1 MNKHLGTMSAAVLHR
16 FGGPDELILQEVD
29 QPKIGPED
37 VLIGVA
43 YAGIGEWDAFERQ
56 GGYAEMLN
64 MNPVFPYILGSEGSG
79 IVIARGENVSNVD
92 LGDQV
97 YAPAFLNPNGGFY
110 AEYAAVNA
118 KYVSRIPDGL
128 TMLEAAVISG
138 VGITAL
144 RGLED
149 VLQLRQGESI
159 LIFGAS
165 GGVGHIAMQLAKAM
179 GARVFAVASGE
190 DGVAMMEELGCDA
203 IVNGKDRDISSMAR
217 KFAPSGFD
225 AAMFTAG
232 GEAANAA
239 VNYLRK
245 GGRLVYPYGI
255 HPELRL
261 PAGIRAS
268 GYNGE
273 PDPEIIA
280 RLQRYISQYSLTVH
294 IDHIFALKD
303 ANKAHA
309 ALQKHYV
316 GKICLKVKEP
326 DLVLHGLTDSQ
337 SG

>member
-1 MNKHLGTMSAAVLHR
+1 MNKHLNTMRAAVLHR
-16 FGGPDELILQEVD
+16 FGGPDELIHQEVD
-29 QPKIGPED
+29 VPTIGPED

-43 YAGIGEWDAFERQ
+43 YAGLGEWDAFERQ

-64 MNPVFPYILGSEGSG
+64 LESEFPYILGSEGSG
-79 IVIARGENVSNVD
+79 IVIARGEKVTNVD

-128 TMLEAAVISG
+128 TMQEAAVISG

-149 VLQLRQGESI
+149 VLQLRDGESI

-165 GGVGHIAMQLAKAM
+165 GGVGHIAVQLAKAM
-179 GARVFAVASGE
+179 GVRVFAVASGE
-190 DGVAMMEELGCDA
+190 DGVAVLKKLGCDA
-203 IVNGKDRDISSMAR
+203 IVNGKDRDISSKAR

-232 GEAANAA
+232 GDAANTA

-245 GGRLVYPYGI
+245 GGRLVYPHGI
-255 HPELRL
+255 RPELRI
-261 PAGIRAS
+261 PAGIRAA

-280 RLQRYISQYSLTVH
+280 RLHRYISQYKLTVH
-294 IDHIFALKD
+294 IDHIFELED
-303 ANKAHA
+303 ANKAHT

-316 GKICLKVKEP
+316 GKICLKVNP
-326 DLVLHGLTDSQ
+326 
-337 SG
+337 